1 MTRPA
6 LRPRAAPG
14 ALLMCAVVL
23 PLLSGCT
30 LYNRVFHRGR
40 TSASCHET
48 VRGQCRFPAGTQGPG
63 GLSAPDT
70 RNAIKVPAIG
80 ADDRQPAKSEPC
92 LAQPPNFFAKPLLP
106 GSGKPVAPA
115 PAAPATPAT
124 ATPAP
129 APTVPAPT
137 AQLPDRRPPPAAPV
151 EPQAIR
157 RRLDRRFAG
166 LVVRIPKLVLRA
178 GRYGLRH

>member
-6 LRPRAAPG
+6 LRPRAARG

-30 LYNRVFHRGR
+30 MYDRVFHRGR
-40 TSASCHET
+40 TSASCHEKP
-48 VRGQCRFPAGTQGPG
+48 FAGNADSRPG
-63 GLSAPDT
+63 LKVPEGLSAPDT

-80 ADDRQPAKSEPC
+80 ADDRQPAKSGPC

-106 GSGKPVAPA
+106 GTSKQVAPA

-124 ATPAP
+124 ATPVP

-137 AQLPDRRPPPAAPV
+137 GPAPAAPAAPNTPAAPV
-151 EPQAIR
+151 EAPVDPAPP
-157 RRLDRRFAG
+157 G
-166 LVVRIPKLVLRA
+166 
-178 GRYGLRH
+178 